1 MTAPDTRDP
10 TPETLF
16 EPRFVRVLETL
27 MLAGRRVPAGQTVG
41 QWRSR
46 STGSSI
52 EFADYRTYA
61 PGDDYRR
68 IDWNAYA
75 RLERLFLRL
84 YRAEENLSLRVF
96 LDTSTSMA
104 WGRPPKLRL
113 AARLAGALS
122 FIGVRNDDR
131 VDVATLRN
139 GGLGDKAPTASGQHG
154 VSAIWRFLERLS
166 SGGTTD
172 LNASLLSAARHV
184 RGSGLALV
192 ISDLFSPAGYQQ
204 GLDALLARRQDVLL
218 VHVLAP
224 DELEPSPDLVGE
236 WRLQDVEDTDPI
248 QATITPSVL
257 RTYKRLLGAYT
268 QEVGD
273 FCRRRGVTYLV
284 LRSDVP
290 VEDVLLRTLRQVG
303 VLI

>member
-1 MTAPDTRDP
+1 MSLTDP
-10 TPETLF
+10 RLPTYEPLF
-16 EPRFVRVLETL
+16 EPAFVRVLESLT
-27 MLAGRRVPAGQTVG
+27 LAGRRVPAGQTLG

-84 YRAEENLSLRVF
+84 YRAEENLALRV
-96 LDTSTSMA
+96 LIDTSASMA

-131 VDVATLRN
+131 VDVATLRS
-139 GGLGDKAPTASGQHG
+139 GGLGDRAPSASGQHG
-154 VSAIWRFLERLS
+154 VGAIWRFLERLS
-166 SGGTTD
+166 TAGTTN
-172 LNASLLSAARHV
+172 LNASLLSAARHL
-184 RGSGLALV
+184 RGAGLALV

-204 GLDALLARRQDVLL
+204 GIDALLGRRQDVLL
-218 VHVLAP
+218 LHVLAP

-257 RTYKRLLGAYT
+257 RTYKRLLNAYSH
-268 QEVGD
+268 EVAD
-273 FCRRRGVTYLV
+273 YCRRRGVTYLL
-284 LRSDVP
+284 LRSDVSI
-290 VEDVLLRTLRQVG
+290 EDVLLRTLRQVG
-303 VLI
+303 VLT